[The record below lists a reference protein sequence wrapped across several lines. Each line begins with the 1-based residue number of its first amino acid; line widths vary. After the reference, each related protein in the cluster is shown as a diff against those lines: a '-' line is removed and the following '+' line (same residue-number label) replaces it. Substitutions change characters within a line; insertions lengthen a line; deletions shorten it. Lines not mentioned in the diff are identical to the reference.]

1 MPARSPF
8 RSPRTPRSRRQA
20 RSAPPRSPHRFARR
34 RPGVAQRRNSA
45 TTSADANCPVTSCPH
60 HCHVDAT
67 SASPAPRLRR
77 GSRRPVRTPP
87 RGHDRDASSQHGPRP
102 LSGLELGNSTPSPWR
117 RLRAAR
123 RAWRSARRPR
133 TSASTTTQPSS
144 AGLRGQV
151 LQWHRSRSD
160 LAMMTPMMPST
171 NRCRR
176 CPPHWS
182 MSKLIGRRL
191 QALDAAVDRLAEL
204 IRAVGLP
211 GVVPHVPLDPAERLR
226 LNVPNA
232 PEVAAMDGRPGA
244 CRAAN
249 RSIFPAS
256 GSKETVITV

>member
-1 MPARSPF
+1 
-8 RSPRTPRSRRQA
+8 
-20 RSAPPRSPHRFARR
+20 
-34 RPGVAQRRNSA
+34 
-45 TTSADANCPVTSCPH
+45 
-60 HCHVDAT
+60 
-67 SASPAPRLRR
+67 
-77 GSRRPVRTPP
+77 
-87 RGHDRDASSQHGPRP
+87 
-102 LSGLELGNSTPSPWR
+102 
-117 RLRAAR
+117 
-123 RAWRSARRPR
+123 
-133 TSASTTTQPSS
+133 
-144 AGLRGQV
+144 
-151 LQWHRSRSD
+151 
-160 LAMMTPMMPST
+160 
-171 NRCRR
+171 
-176 CPPHWS
+176 